1 VKMTTSDP
9 AAEVA
14 ARPMTHHKGG
24 RPTGVVGLRSRAA
37 RHVDAAVAALAD
49 VASDPRAPA
58 AARVDAAVALLDAA
72 RPPLKA

>member
-1 VKMTTSDP
+1 MKNATP

-14 ARPMTHHKGG
+14 AHPTPPDHKGG
-24 RPTGVVGLRSRAA
+24 RPTGVAGLRSRAA

-49 VASDPRAPA
+49 VASDPAAPA

-72 RPPLKA
+72 RPPVKA

>member
-1 VKMTTSDP
+1 MTSSDP

-14 ARPMTHHKGG
+14 AHSPTPGHKGG

-72 RPPLKA
+72 RPPVKA